1 MIPPRPK
8 HRQQYIA
15 SASCHN
21 TSAIKRSTA
30 LTPSSTHIR
39 QIHPILM
46 NVYDQKVHL
55 FHVTDMRPMISIPRR
70 VRFRVFPPTPILFGT
85 VVGVERSMRGR
96 VGVDVVRPGNASGR
110 VPGDGFD
117 LGSYELREDPN
128 GRAEIVSVVLAAAVC
143 SLLDLPTWMWIC
155 GHGITTPYDPV

>member
-8 HRQQYIA
+8 HRQQSTT

-21 TSAIKRSTA
+21 TSAIKRSA
-30 LTPSSTHIR
+30 APTPNSTYIR

-46 NVYDQKVHL
+46 NVYDQKAHL
-55 FHVTDMRPMISIPRR
+55 FHITDMRPMISIPRR

-128 GRAEIVSVVLAAAVC
+128 GRAEIFRGISCC
-143 SLLDLPTWMWIC
+143 SLLRWLIFPPGRGCADTA
-155 GHGITTPYDPV
+155 

>member
-39 QIHPILM
+39 QIQPILM
-46 NVYDQKVHL
+46 HMDNQKVHL
-55 FHVTDMRPMISIPRR
+55 FHVTDMRPMIPIPRR
-70 VRFRVFPPTPILFGT
+70 VRLRVFPPTPILFGT

-128 GRAEIVSVVLAAAVC
+128 GRAEIFRGISCC
-143 SLLDLPTWMWIC
+143 SLLRWLIFPPGRGCADTA
-155 GHGITTPYDPV
+155 